1 MTQQQWD
8 QHIDHLQNHV
18 DWPANKTQVIAACS
32 GEDVEA
38 SVMDELRSLPDKTY
52 QNEGEIK
59 KALVS

>member
-18 DWPANKTQVIAACS
+18 DWPASKSQIIAACS

-38 SVMDELRSLPDKTY
+38 SVMDELNNLPSKTY
-52 QNEGEIK
+52 QNETEVK
-59 KALVS
+59 KILVS

>member
-8 QHIDHLQNHV
+8 KHIDHLRGHV
-18 DWPANKTQVIAACS
+18 DWPANKEEIVAACN

-38 SVMDELRSLPDKTY
+38 SVMTELKNMPNKTY

-59 KALVS
+59 KTLVN